1 MDKMKM
7 QDVQL
12 TQAGGFTTSTDDDQ
26 SIMTG
31 TRVAQ
36 VAKALPLK
44 GQIDCLGRAC
54 TSTRV
59 EPFIPTAMCKPTS
72 TCTIGSS
79 LIHVH
84 QSISL

>member
-12 TQAGGFTTSTDDDQ
+12 TKAGGLTTSTDDDQ

-44 GQIDCLGRAC
+44 GQ
-54 TSTRV
+54 
-59 EPFIPTAMCKPTS
+59 
-72 TCTIGSS
+72 
-79 LIHVH
+79 
-84 QSISL
+84 